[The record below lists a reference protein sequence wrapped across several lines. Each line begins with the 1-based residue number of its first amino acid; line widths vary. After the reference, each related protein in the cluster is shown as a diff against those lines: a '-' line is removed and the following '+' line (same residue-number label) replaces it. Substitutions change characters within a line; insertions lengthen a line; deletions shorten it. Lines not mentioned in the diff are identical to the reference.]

1 MLDSYSSLLTFF
13 LQVTSPNNVATED
26 TCEGPSYARAIAT
39 ASEGPSRAIASPSL
53 VDPSEGYASPD
64 TTIGSN
70 IPASNGTAVDAVI
83 FHDRSN
89 FASIGNEMIECSPSE
104 GAREYPSYSATEG
117 SSAGTNGKRILRP
130 QGMEWIDEFSLRHE
144 NAGSSVQAQTFEPQV
159 NPLPGLTTAFQALF
173 ASEVFA

>member
-39 ASEGPSRAIASPSL
+39 ASEGPSRAIASSSL

-70 IPASNGTAVDAVI
+70 IPASNGTAVDAII
-83 FHDRSN
+83 FDDDESN
-89 FASIGNEMIECSPSE
+89 FASIGNTMNECSPSE
-104 GAREYPSYSATEG
+104 GATEG
-117 SSAGTNGKRILRP
+117 SSVGTNGKRILRP

>member
-1 MLDSYSSLLTFF
+1 M
-13 LQVTSPNNVATED
+13 
-26 TCEGPSYARAIAT
+26 
-39 ASEGPSRAIASPSL
+39 
-53 VDPSEGYASPD
+53 
-64 TTIGSN
+64 
-70 IPASNGTAVDAVI
+70 
-83 FHDRSN
+83 
-89 FASIGNEMIECSPSE
+89 NECFPSE
-104 GAREYPSYSATEG
+104 GASEDSSNSATEG